1 MKKVLVIYFWVL
13 VGAAMGLSI
22 HSANNVSNN
31 LKSIEEKID
40 SINNML
46 NDMSTNAEKNNKI
59 LKELIDG

>member
-1 MKKVLVIYFWVL
+1 
-13 VGAAMGLSI
+13 MGLSI

-59 LKELIDG
+59 LKELTDG